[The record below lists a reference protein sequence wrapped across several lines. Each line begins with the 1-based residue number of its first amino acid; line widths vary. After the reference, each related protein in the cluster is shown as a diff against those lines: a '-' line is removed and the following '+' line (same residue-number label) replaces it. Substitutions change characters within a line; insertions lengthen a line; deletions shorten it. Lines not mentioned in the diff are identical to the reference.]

1 MSNASVKSYN
11 KPYSKSRSKGKGWH
25 EKAIYLSSINR
36 KVAPRH
42 RKAALKGSGSTGRQ
56 GSVTSAQIHRK
67 MDRRS
72 KRSQLIDRSK
82 QAKHVGN
89 IRSKKD
95 REEWRRNPNQMDLQ
109 GVDTRIARDQYKA
122 RVTKKQ
128 LKQKRQVKRK
138 ITKQIVKKK
147 EQVKRVKKPEEKQR
161 LQKEIKQKEQEK
173 QKVELDIRDVEVGHR
188 KTRESIHSKQE
199 EKKEVMYVMRQTDNN
214 NYIES
219 KNLLDKVE
227 SKGLAY
233 DEVDWDELEGS
244 DLTYDDRVRRLDQQ
258 IGHTYTEDESE
269 HLEEK
274 YEMMREESLES
285 QRRGW

>member
-1 MSNASVKSYN
+1 
-11 KPYSKSRSKGKGWH
+11 
-25 EKAIYLSSINR
+25 
-36 KVAPRH
+36 
-42 RKAALKGSGSTGRQ
+42 
-56 GSVTSAQIHRK
+56 
-67 MDRRS
+67 
-72 KRSQLIDRSK
+72 
-82 QAKHVGN
+82 
-89 IRSKKD
+89 
-95 REEWRRNPNQMDLQ
+95 
-109 GVDTRIARDQYKA
+109 
-122 RVTKKQ
+122 
-128 LKQKRQVKRK
+128 
-138 ITKQIVKKK
+138 
-147 EQVKRVKKPEEKQR
+147 
-161 LQKEIKQKEQEK
+161 
-173 QKVELDIRDVEVGHR
+173 
-188 KTRESIHSKQE
+188 
-199 EKKEVMYVMRQTDNN
+199 MYVMRQTDNN